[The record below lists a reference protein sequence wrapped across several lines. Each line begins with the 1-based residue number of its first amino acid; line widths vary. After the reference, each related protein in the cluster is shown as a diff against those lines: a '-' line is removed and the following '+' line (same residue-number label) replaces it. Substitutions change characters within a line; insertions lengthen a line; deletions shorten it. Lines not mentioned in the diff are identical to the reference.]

1 MNLSCGSLLAKQVI
15 ERKFGWRVMPDR
27 VANLTVP
34 HHGRP
39 ACHYCDQCQRGCYTA
54 SYFNSPA
61 VTLPAAART
70 GRFTLVSDA
79 VVSHLLMNEDGKA
92 SGVYYVQGTTRNH
105 REARAK
111 IVVLSASALEST
123 RILLNSTSR
132 LFPQGVGNSSGVLG
146 HYLMDHFTLEG
157 AGGILASLKSSKREP
172 IDNPAGYLIG
182 IMHLTQNGAHIAG
195 LEQSKLAPRRQF
207 ESTA

>member
-1 MNLSCGSLLAKQVI
+1 MPDGRFLPPMNLSCGSLLAKQVI

-61 VTLPAAART
+61 VTLPVAART

-105 REARAK
+105 REAR
-111 IVVLSASALEST
+111 
-123 RILLNSTSR
+123 
-132 LFPQGVGNSSGVLG
+132 
-146 HYLMDHFTLEG
+146 
-157 AGGILASLKSSKREP
+157 
-172 IDNPAGYLIG
+172 
-182 IMHLTQNGAHIAG
+182 
-195 LEQSKLAPRRQF
+195 SKLSCCLPRLLSPPASC
-207 ESTA
+207 STPLPASFPKASETPPASWGITSWTISRSRARAAFLPP